1 MPGDGRHLGGQDIQQ
16 GQDMQQWA
24 ERDRPERFSAHPA
37 RRRMTAW
44 LAWIVLAITPALH
57 AATLDPAVLP
67 KVQAA
72 TFEVVI
78 PKPVNDPLSYEK
90 PLPLDQLPFQIR
102 NDKYYSVGT
111 AFALGE
117 NRYVT
122 AGHVL
127 SIGIDSLMGEPA
139 LRDAAGHVYAIGKIT
154 RYSLQQDFVE
164 FTLKDPPKV
173 APLDVDTQPTMNDV
187 VYAVGNALGTG
198 IVIRDGLY
206 TSQTPEEE
214 NGRWKWMRFSAAA
227 SPGNSGGPLL
237 DKDGKLI
244 GVVLMKSPD
253 ENLNYALPIDMVLKA
268 PANVA
273 DIDTRGLY
281 QLDVID
287 SKHSSNFKA
296 QFPLPKSF
304 ADFSATFQKFY
315 NANVDQQLHDLL
327 AENADTMFPKG
338 TGASRMLHGGSNLN
352 AFPTLLH
359 RNSSG
364 TWVASGTSESKGTLS
379 HNGYVSKAVVGSQL
393 MFHLRKPDDVSA
405 RQLYGDSKLFMDLLL
420 QGAPLQRRVGSEQIK
435 VTSLGKAT
443 EEHMFTDAYQR
454 RWQIRVWPMAYDNS
468 VLIGF
473 LLPVPDGYAAMFR
486 VSPAKNEHEE
496 TGDLKALTNFVYVAY
511 SGTLAQWKDYLANTD
526 LLPSVLA
533 DIAIRFNYGSDFHYQ
548 SKRLTFGYT
557 PELQKIDQDSE
568 LVLGMSYFEDHG
580 KVVWDVS
587 NVVVKSNIDNAE
599 KISVNRHTAP
609 SDDLDDS
616 YRNSWGK
623 IVHRDHPDDGVPYNE
638 NDMTLIGTV
647 GGTQV
652 SAETKPEVLYTAFYG
667 VDGPRPEDAMKG
679 KLNLLLQKLQVNEH

>member
-1 MPGDGRHLGGQDIQQ
+1 MD
-16 GQDMQQWA
+16 QWA
-24 ERDRPERFSAHPA
+24 GRA
-37 RRRMTAW
+37 RQAVVSNIRRSQRAATW
-44 LAWIVLAITPALH
+44 LACAALAATPALK
-57 AATLDPAVLP
+57 AATLDPTVLP
-67 KVQAA
+67 RVQAA

-78 PKPVNDPLSYEK
+78 PKPLNDPLSYEK
-90 PLPLDQLPFQIR
+90 PLPFDQLPFQLR

-127 SIGIDSLMGEPA
+127 SLGIDNLMGEPA
-139 LRDAAGHVYAIGKIT
+139 VRDASGHVYAIDKIT

-173 APLDVDTQPTMNDV
+173 AALEVDTQPAMNDV

-214 NGRWKWMRFSAAA
+214 DGRWKWLRFSAAA

-237 DKDGKLI
+237 DKDGKVI

-253 ENLNYALPIDMVLKA
+253 ENLNYALPIDFLLKA
-268 PANVA
+268 PANLAVV
-273 DIDTRGLY
+273 DTRQLY

-287 SKHSSNFKA
+287 NKHAGRFKA

-304 ADFSATFQKFY
+304 ADFSAAYQKAY

-338 TGASRMLHGGSNLN
+338 TGSSRLLHSGSNLN
-352 AFPTLLH
+352 PFPTLLH

-364 TWVASGTSESKGTLS
+364 TWVISSTNESKGTLS
-379 HNGYVSKAVVGSQL
+379 HNGYVTKAVVGSQL
-393 MFHLRKPDDVSA
+393 MFHLRKPDDVTSK
-405 RQLYGDSKLFMDLLL
+405 QLYGDAKLFMDLLL
-420 QGAPLQRRVGSEQIK
+420 KAAPLQRSVGSEHIK
-435 VTSLGKAT
+435 VTSLGKPT
-443 EEHMFTDAYQR
+443 VERMFTDAYQR
-454 RWQIRVWPMAYDNS
+454 RWQVREWPMAYDNS
-468 VLIGF
+468 LLIAF
-473 LLPVPDGYAAMFR
+473 LLPVPDGYAAMIR
-486 VSPAKNEHEE
+486 IVPAKGEHEE
-496 TGDLKALTNFVYVAY
+496 MGDLKALTDFVYVAY
-511 SGTLAQWKDYLANTD
+511 SGTLEQWKEYLANTE
-526 LLPSVLA
+526 LLPAVLS
-533 DIAIRFNYGSDFHYQ
+533 DIAIRFDYGNDFRYQ
-548 SKRLTFGYT
+548 SKRLGFAYT
-557 PELQKIDQDSE
+557 PELQKIDQDSQ

-580 KVVWDVS
+580 KVVWDVTQL
-587 NVVVKSNIDNAE
+587 VVKSNIDNAE
-599 KISVNRHTAP
+599 NISVNRHVAP

-616 YRNSWGK
+616 YRNYWGK
-623 IVHRDHPDDGVPYNE
+623 VLHRDHPDDGVPYSE
-638 NDMTLIGTV
+638 NDMTYIGTV

-652 SAETKPEVLYTAFYG
+652 SAEAKPGVLYTAFYG
-667 VDGPRPEDAMKG
+667 VDGPRPEHAMKD

>member
-1 MPGDGRHLGGQDIQQ
+1 MD
-16 GQDMQQWA
+16 QWA
-24 ERDRPERFSAHPA
+24 ARDQQSTHPA
-37 RRRMTAW
+37 RRRTITW
-44 LAWIVLAITPALH
+44 LAWMVLALTPALH

-78 PKPVNDPLSYEK
+78 PKPVNDPLSYER

-111 AFALGE
+111 AFALGD

-127 SIGIDSLMGEPA
+127 SIGIDNLMGEPA
-139 LRDAAGHVYAIGKIT
+139 VRDAGGHVYAIDKIT
-154 RYSLQQDFVE
+154 RFSLQQDFVE
-164 FTLKDPPKV
+164 FTLKDPPKI
-173 APLDVDTQPTMNDV
+173 APLDLNTQPTMNDV

-237 DKDGKLI
+237 DKDGKVI

-268 PANVA
+268 PANLA
-273 DIDTRGLY
+273 DADTRSLY

-287 SKHSSNFKA
+287 SKHSGAFKA

-304 ADFSATFQKFY
+304 ADFSATFQKLY
-315 NANVDQQLHDLL
+315 NANIDQQLHDLL

-338 TGASRMLHGGSNLN
+338 KGSSRMLHSSSNLN
-352 AFPTLLH
+352 PFPTLLH
-359 RNSSG
+359 RDSSG

-379 HNGYVSKAVVGSQL
+379 HNGYVSKAVVGNQL

-420 QGAPLQRRVGSEQIK
+420 QGAPLQRRVGSEQVK
-435 VTSLGKAT
+435 VTSLGKPS

-454 RWQIRVWPMAYDNS
+454 RWQVRVWPMAYDNS

-473 LLPVPDGYAAMFR
+473 LLPVPDGYSAMFR

-496 TGDLKALTNFVYVAY
+496 MADLKALTNFVYVAY
-511 SGTLAQWKDYLANTD
+511 SGTLAQWKDYLANPD
-526 LLPSVLA
+526 LLPAVFS
-533 DIAIRFNYGSDFHYQ
+533 DIAIRFDYGSDFHYQ

-557 PELQKIDQDSE
+557 PELQKIDQDSQ

-599 KISVNRHTAP
+599 KISFNRHTAP

-616 YRNSWGK
+616 YRNTWGK
-623 IVHRDHPDDGVPYNE
+623 IVHRDHPDDGVPYSE
-638 NDMTLIGTV
+638 NDMTYIGTV
-647 GGTQV
+647 GGTAI
-652 SAETKPEVLYTAFYG
+652 SAEAKPGVLYTAFYG

>member
-1 MPGDGRHLGGQDIQQ
+1 MD
-16 GQDMQQWA
+16 QWA
-24 ERDRPERFSAHPA
+24 ARNRQALFSTPRA
-37 RRRMTAW
+37 RRRTTGW
-44 LAWIVLAITPALH
+44 LVWMVLAIAPALN

-111 AFALGE
+111 AFALGD

-127 SIGIDSLMGEPA
+127 SIGIDNLMGEPA
-139 LRDAAGHVYAIGKIT
+139 VRDAGGHVYAIDKIT
-154 RYSLQQDFVE
+154 RFSLQQDFVE

-237 DKDGKLI
+237 DKDGKVI

-268 PANVA
+268 PANLA
-273 DIDTRGLY
+273 DADTRSLY

-287 SKHSSNFKA
+287 SKHAGAFKA

-304 ADFSATFQKFY
+304 ADFSATFQKLY
-315 NANVDQQLHDLL
+315 NANIDQQLHDLL
-327 AENADTMFPKG
+327 AENAATMFPKG
-338 TGASRMLHGGSNLN
+338 TGSSRMLHSGSNLN
-352 AFPTLLH
+352 PFPTLLH
-359 RNSSG
+359 RDSSG
-364 TWVASGTSESKGTLS
+364 TWVASGTNESKGTLP

-405 RQLYGDSKLFMDLLL
+405 RQLYGDSKQFMDLLL
-420 QGAPLQRRVGSEQIK
+420 QGAPLQRRVGSEQVK
-435 VTSLGKAT
+435 VTSLGKPS

-454 RWQIRVWPMAYDNS
+454 RWQVRVWPMAYDNS

-473 LLPVPDGYAAMFR
+473 LLPVPDGYSAMFR
-486 VSPAKNEHEE
+486 VSAAKNEHEE
-496 TGDLKALTNFVYVAY
+496 MADLKALTNFVYVAY

-526 LLPSVLA
+526 LLPAVLS
-533 DIAIRFNYGSDFHYQ
+533 DIAIRFDYGSDFHYQ
-548 SKRLTFGYT
+548 SKRLSFGYT
-557 PELQKIDQDSE
+557 PQLQKIDQDSQ
-568 LVLGMSYFEDHG
+568 LVLGMSYFEDQG

-599 KISVNRHTAP
+599 KISFNRHITP

-623 IVHRDHPDDGVPYNE
+623 IVHRDHPDDGVPYSE
-638 NDMTLIGTV
+638 NDMTYIGTV
-647 GGTQV
+647 GGTAV
-652 SAETKPEVLYTAFYG
+652 SAEAKPAVLYTAFYG
-667 VDGPRPEDAMKG
+667 VDGPRPDDAMKG
-679 KLNLLLQKLQVNEH
+679 KLNLLLQKLQINEH

>member
-1 MPGDGRHLGGQDIQQ
+1 MD
-16 GQDMQQWA
+16 QWA
-24 ERDRPERFSAHPA
+24 ARDRQEQFSTPPA
-37 RRRMTAW
+37 RRRAITW
-44 LAWIVLAITPALH
+44 LAWMVLAIAPALH

-111 AFALGE
+111 AFALGD

-139 LRDAAGHVYAIGKIT
+139 VRDAAGHVYAIDKIT
-154 RYSLQQDFVE
+154 RFSLQQDFVE

-173 APLDVDTQPTMNDV
+173 APLEVDTQPTMNDV

-237 DKDGKLI
+237 DKDGKVI

-268 PANVA
+268 PANLA
-273 DIDTRGLY
+273 DADTRTVY

-287 SKHSSNFKA
+287 NKHAGTFKA

-304 ADFSATFQKFY
+304 ADFSATFQKLY

-327 AENADTMFPKG
+327 AENADTLFPKG
-338 TGASRMLHGGSNLN
+338 TGSSRMLHSSSSLN
-352 AFPTLLH
+352 PFPTLLH

-364 TWVASGTSESKGTLS
+364 TWVTSSTSESKGTLP

-435 VTSLGKAT
+435 VTSLGKPT
-443 EEHMFTDAYQR
+443 EEHTFTDAYQR
-454 RWQIRVWPMAYDNS
+454 RWQVRVWPMAYDNTM
-468 VLIGF
+468 LIAF
-473 LLPVPDGYAAMFR
+473 LLPVPDGYSAMFR
-486 VSPAKNEHEE
+486 VSPAKSEHEE
-496 TGDLKALTNFVYVAY
+496 MADLKALTNFVYVAY

-526 LLPSVLA
+526 LLPSVLS

-557 PELQKIDQDSE
+557 PELQKIDQDSQ

-599 KISVNRHTAP
+599 KISFNRHIAP

-616 YRNSWGK
+616 YRHSWGK
-623 IVHRDHPDDGVPYNE
+623 IVHRDHPDDGVPYSE
-638 NDMTLIGTV
+638 NDMTYIGTV
-647 GGTQV
+647 SGTPV
-652 SAETKPEVLYTAFYG
+652 SAEAQPGVLYTAFYG